1 MDLPLRA
8 LPSPRCVSVSSPSSR
23 PSAQS
28 LSPPP
33 RDSGRPGANFS
44 ANFAAGADARLGFLI
59 SQMCK
64 TLRSGEPMEGLSAS
78 VSCPEPAWCG
88 FVVVVRAAQ
97 AWAPRV
103 VCVAFCLQAG
113 VGWEQMKGESGSVN
127 HCSIQANS
135 LNKGEWVKL
144 SQGEKFLEKN
154 MPFSVYVSTK
164 QKEVPSFPSSYPQF
178 GSNSLIFLFLKTSC
192 PPLTPMSSCLAKCN
206 LHVTLYWIFRG
217 S

>member
-1 MDLPLRA
+1 MDLPLRR
-8 LPSPRCVSVSSPSSR
+8 LPSSRCVSVSSPSSR
-23 PSAQS
+23 PSARS

-59 SQMCK
+59 SQICT
-64 TLRSGEPMEGLSAS
+64 TLRSGESTEGLSAS
-78 VSCPEPAWCG
+78 VSFPEPAWCG
-88 FVVVVRAAQ
+88 CR
-97 AWAPRV
+97 R
-103 VCVAFCLQAG
+103 
-113 VGWEQMKGESGSVN
+113 GWEGCTGLGTPSGVRGVLSPGWGWMGTNERESGSVN
-127 HCSIQANS
+127 HCNIQANS

-144 SQGEKFLEKN
+144 SQGEKFLEEN
-154 MPFSVYVSTK
+154 MPFSLYVSTK

-178 GSNSLIFLFLKTSC
+178 GSNSLIFFILENL
-192 PPLTPMSSCLAKCN
+192 PAPTPMSSCLAKCN